1 MIKINLRN
9 IEELLF
15 KNNQVKSILPELRHL
30 FDQWLLSY
38 RFPALDTMRK
48 QALFDLLNSLDGTH
62 VERLAKLFN
71 DMVFVDKLD
80 NHFVKNLNFPLD
92 TSIER
97 ELTNY
102 DSYVNIAIS
111 RNADQCYVT
120 MWR

>member
-48 QALFDLLNSLDGTH
+48 QALFDLLNSLEGTH
-62 VERLAKLFN
+62 IEKLAKLFN
-71 DMVFVDKLD
+71 DIIFVDKLD
-80 NHFVKNLNFPLD
+80 NHLVKNLNF
-92 TSIER
+92 SIDEFSD
-97 ELTNY
+97 EKLTEIGRAH
-102 DSYVNIAIS
+102 V
-111 RNADQCYVT
+111 
-120 MWR
+120 